1 MEIKCIS
8 TAKVDVKN
16 VYYQN
21 TIILSKQDVLFSLH
35 GFVLLFMS
43 NKTIH

>member
-1 MEIKCIS
+1 MEIKRIS

-35 GFVLLFMS
+35 GCVVV
-43 NKTIH
+43 HEQ